1 MLPKNLKYGQK
12 VESAPSR
19 STRVNIA
26 PQNGTNGYS
35 ATSGDTIIINI
46 PTRNNLCLV
55 SSESYLKF
63 ATTITSGADGNICRW
78 DSMGA
83 HGLIQ
88 RIRVFSGSNLLED
101 IDQYSVLASILF
113 NHQVPTD
120 SAYGK
125 YNILAGTR
133 NDLITTLPTF
143 TGGVPA
149 SNAAYSAVNN
159 DASIN
164 TAIAPIVTA
173 LSAISRSSLQV
184 NSGESIGTLA
194 NAGTFTATYCLN
206 LISLVGTLCSTNYF
220 PLFACSSA
228 PLRVEIVLQNNA
240 NACFSSSAA
249 ITSVILNNVEYV
261 ANFIELSDSAMSM
274 VYGSLQG
281 SPLQF
286 VVPSYRNFQYSYQLA
301 NANTQV
307 NFPIS
312 AKFSSLRAIYCT
324 IRDKLTGAQ
333 QFFPCSSVTK
343 NLTDYYFRLGSTI
356 APTKAPNT
364 YQEMFCEVCKA
375 IANGGMSDLNH
386 QPSVEKASYTM
397 TDSLAN
403 NAPGTVNSG
412 SFLIGMDLESYA
424 NADKSSLFAGY
435 NSNTDDI
442 FCVMNFGAN
451 GTTPTVRFDAFA
463 LFDSVVV
470 FENNTAYCKF

>member
-12 VESAPSR
+12 VESAASR

-46 PTRNNLCLV
+46 PTRNNLVLV
-55 SSESYLKF
+55 PTESYLKF
-63 ATTITSGADGNICRW
+63 STTITSGATGNIMRL

-83 HGLIQ
+83 HGFIQ

-101 IDQYSVLASILF
+101 IDQYSLLASILF

-125 YNILAGTR
+125 FNIIAGTR
-133 NDLITTLPTF
+133 NDLITALPTVNAVA
-143 TGGVPA
+143 GADVA
-149 SNAAYSAVNN
+149 SLVT
-159 DASIN
+159 SIN
-164 TAIAPIVTA
+164 TNIQSA
-173 LSAISRSSLQV
+173 LNAVNRSSLQV
-184 NSGESIGTLA
+184 NSGESLGVIA
-194 NAGTFTATYCLN
+194 NGASVTNTYCLN
-206 LISLVGTLCSTNYF
+206 LISIIGTLCSNHYF
-220 PLFACSSA
+220 PLFACSSS
-228 PLRVEIVLQNNA
+228 PIRVEIVLQNNA
-240 NACFSSSAA
+240 NACLAA
-249 ITSVILNNVEYV
+249 SGAVTSIVLNNVEYV

-281 SPLQF
+281 APLQF
-286 VVPSYRNFQYSYQLA
+286 VVPSYRNYQYSFQLA

-312 AKFSSLRAIYCT
+312 AKNSSLRALYVT
-324 IRDKLTGAQ
+324 IRDRLTGAAT
-333 QFFPCSSVTK
+333 FFPCSSVTK
-343 NLTDYYFRLGSTI
+343 NLIDYNFRLGSTI

-364 YQEMFCEVCKA
+364 YQEMFCELCKA

-386 QPSVEKASYTM
+386 QPSVEKASYFLV
-397 TDSLAN
+397 DSIAN
-403 NAPGTVNSG
+403 DATGSTNSG
-412 SFLIGMDLESYA
+412 SFVIGMDLESFA

-442 FCVMNFGAN
+442 FCVMNFGPNAAS
-451 GTTPTVRFDAFA
+451 PTVRFDAFS

-470 FENNTAYCKF
+470 FENNTAYVKF

>member
-12 VESAPSR
+12 VESAASR

-46 PTRNNLCLV
+46 PTRNNLVLV
-55 SSESYLKF
+55 PTESYLKF
-63 ATTITSGADGNICRW
+63 TTTITSGASNNICRW

-101 IDQYSVLASILF
+101 IDQYSLLASILF
-113 NHQVPTD
+113 NHQVSTD

-125 YNILAGTR
+125 FNILAGTR
-133 NDLITTLPTF
+133 NDLVTTLPTF
-143 TGGVPA
+143 T
-149 SNAAYSAVNN
+149 AAAVG
-159 DASIN
+159 D
-164 TAIAPIVTA
+164 IVTA
-173 LSAISRSSLQV
+173 LSGISSSSLQV
-184 NSGESIGTLA
+184 NAGESLGTLA
-194 NAGTFTATYCLN
+194 NNGTYTATYCLN
-206 LISLVGTLCSTNYF
+206 LISIIGTLCSNHYF
-220 PLFACSSA
+220 PLFSCSSS

-240 NACFSSSAA
+240 NACLSASGAISS
-249 ITSVILNNVEYV
+249 ILLNNVEYV

-281 SPLQF
+281 APLQF
-286 VVPSYRNFQYSYQLA
+286 VVPSYRNFQYSYQLS
-301 NANTQV
+301 NANTLV

-312 AKFSSLRAIYCT
+312 AKFSSLRALYVT
-324 IRDKLTGAQ
+324 IRDKLNGSP
-333 QFFPCSSVTK
+333 QFFPCSSVSK
-343 NLTDYYFRLGSTI
+343 NIVDYYFRLGSTI

-375 IANGGMSDLNH
+375 ISNGGMSDLNH
-386 QPSVEKASYTM
+386 QPSIEKASYTM

-442 FCVMNFGAN
+442 FCVMNFGPNAAS
-451 GTTPTVRFDAFA
+451 PTVRFDSFA

-470 FENNTAYCKF
+470 FENNTAYVKF

>member
-12 VESAPSR
+12 IESAPSR
-19 STRVNIA
+19 SSRVNIA

-35 ATSGDTIIINI
+35 ATAGDTIIINI

-55 SSESYLKF
+55 STESYLKF
-63 ATTITSGADGNICRW
+63 STTITSGADANICRW

-88 RIRVFSGSNLLED
+88 RIRIFSGSNLLED
-101 IDQYSVLASILF
+101 TDQYSVLASILF

-133 NDLITTLPTF
+133 NDLITTLPAITAVA
-143 TGGVPA
+143 G
-149 SNAAYSAVNN
+149 AALADVVTSVNTN
-159 DASIN
+159 IQTVLN
-164 TAIAPIVTA
+164 G
-173 LSAISRSSLQV
+173 ISRSALQV
-184 NSGESIGTLA
+184 NSGDSIGTLA
-194 NAGTFTATYCLN
+194 NTGTFTATYCLN
-206 LISLVGTLCSTNYF
+206 LISLVGTLCSNNYF

-240 NACFSSSAA
+240 NACFSSSGA

-286 VVPSYRNFQYSYQLA
+286 VVPSYRNYQYSYQLA

-312 AKFSSLRAIYCT
+312 AKFSSLRALYIT
-324 IRDKLTGAQ
+324 IRDKLTGASTY
-333 QFFPCSSVTK
+333 FPCSSVTK
-343 NLTDYYFRLGSTI
+343 NLVDYYFRLGSTI

-386 QPSVEKASYTM
+386 QPSVEKYSYTL
-397 TDSLAN
+397 TDSVVN
-403 NAPGTVNSG
+403 NAAGTTSSG
-412 SFLIGMDLESYA
+412 SFLVAIDLESYA

-442 FCVMNFGAN
+442 FCVMNFAAN
-451 GTTPTVRFDAFA
+451 AAAPTVRFDAFA

>member
-35 ATSGDTIIINI
+35 ATTGDTIIINI

-63 ATTITSGADGNICRW
+63 ATTITSGANNNICRW
-78 DSMGA
+78 DSCGA
-83 HGLIQ
+83 HNLIQ

-133 NDLITTLPTF
+133 NDLITTLPAITAVAGAD
-143 TGGVPA
+143 T
-149 SNAAYSAVNN
+149 AALV
-159 DASIN
+159 ASIN
-164 TAIAPIVTA
+164 TNIQTV
-173 LSAISRSSLQV
+173 LNSVSRSSLQV

-194 NAGTFTATYCLN
+194 NNGTFTATYCLN
-206 LISLVGTLCSTNYF
+206 LISIIGTLCSNHYF

-240 NACFSSSAA
+240 NACLNASGA

-274 VYGSLQG
+274 VYGALQG

-286 VVPSYRNFQYSYQLA
+286 VVPSYRNYQYSYQLA

-307 NFPIS
+307 NFPIA
-312 AKFSSLRAIYCT
+312 AKFSSLRALYIT
-324 IRDKLTGAQ
+324 IRDKLTGAAT
-333 QFFPCSSVTK
+333 FFPCSSVTK
-343 NLTDYYFRLGSTI
+343 NIVDYYFRLGSTI

-364 YQEMFCEVCKA
+364 MQEMFSEVCKA

-386 QPSVEKASYTM
+386 QPSVEKFSYTLV
-397 TDSLAN
+397 DSVAN
-403 NAPGTVNSG
+403 DASGSISSG
-412 SFLIGMDLESYA
+412 SFLIGIDLEAYA

-442 FCVMNFGAN
+442 FCVMNFAAN
-451 GTTPTVRFDAFA
+451 AAAPTVRFDAFA